1 MGFTG
6 MAGGSHFFVFLD
18 AADSMAIGEKLYYQ
32 AKLYFHAKPLV
43 FDAKMIKTER
53 INEIHISIVRQFEKL
68 SQ

>member
-1 MGFTG
+1 MLVGK
-6 MAGGSHFFVFLD
+6 SRLL
-18 AADSMAIGEKLYYQ
+18 SRKLVYYQ

-53 INEIHISIVRQFEKL
+53 INEIPIIIVRQFEKL

>member
-1 MGFTG
+1 MEYMLVGK
-6 MAGGSHFFVFLD
+6 SRLL
-18 AADSMAIGEKLYYQ
+18 SRKLGYYQ